1 MTHTQMAQTEASR
14 AYLKAL
20 GQPNSLTAHER
31 MLADQFAQQHRLG
44 DYHPDFPG

>member
-1 MTHTQMAQTEASR
+1 MTHTQMAQTEAGR

-20 GQPNSLTAHER
+20 GQPSSLTTHER
-31 MLADQFAQQHRLG
+31 MLADQFACKHHLG